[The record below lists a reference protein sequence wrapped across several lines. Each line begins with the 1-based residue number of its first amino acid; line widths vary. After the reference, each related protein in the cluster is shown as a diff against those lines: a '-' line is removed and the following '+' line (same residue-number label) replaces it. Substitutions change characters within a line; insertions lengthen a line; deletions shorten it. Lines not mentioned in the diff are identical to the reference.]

1 MAEYDDIIHFRKAG
15 LQRLKD
21 EKSEMTTTNVI
32 DFDILA
38 PRVEQVLRK
47 LVGTNAAIELTPGYQ
62 GRVRAKV
69 ITPFLN
75 GMTEREKQQ
84 ILWEVLR
91 AELNGDSDSIS
102 FIVAYSMDEL

>member
-1 MAEYDDIIHFRKAG
+1 MGMDQAVST
-15 LQRLKD
+15 
-21 EKSEMTTTNVI
+21 SETINISDVV
-32 DFDILA
+32 DFNILA
-38 PRVEQVLRK
+38 PRVEQALRK

-69 ITPFLN
+69 IAPFLN
-75 GMTEREKQQ
+75 GMTENEKQQ

-102 FIVAYSMDEL
+102 FVVAYSTDEL